1 MGVIF
6 FEFYKNLNI
15 RCDNVLANGTVK
27 EQNMSEVREPKKT
40 KRNLVRNYCYLTAVS
55 DIGHTVC
62 IKR

>member
-27 EQNMSEVREPKKT
+27 EQNMSDVREPKQK
-40 KRNLVRNYCYLTAVS
+40 KE
-55 DIGHTVC
+55 I
-62 IKR
+62 